1 MLGVFFLICD
11 FMSSNFTFDHT
22 FDVVQVVND
31 SMRMG
36 VLGADY
42 AILLIFTSNLSLTL
56 FIRPFDTEYGFF
68 HVDPQL
74 KQQKP
79 QTVDDTRLNI
89 IALLN
94 HEDMNLDH
102 GVGVILQLDNLIK
115 DFLEV
120 VFKGPW
126 VLLIFGAFSQRDIEI
141 QAGLR
146 LWEVWW
152 IGFGAFYYS
161 FAGVL
166 FEVDRKA
173 LVLESLEGGSV
184 SWHFI

>member
-1 MLGVFFLICD
+1 
-11 FMSSNFTFDHT
+11 
-22 FDVVQVVND
+22 
-31 SMRMG
+31 MG

-42 AILLIFTSNLSLTL
+42 AILLIFTSNLSLAL

-94 HEDMNLDH
+94 HEYMNLDH

-120 VFKGPW
+120 VFK
-126 VLLIFGAFSQRDIEI
+126 
-141 QAGLR
+141 
-146 LWEVWW
+146 
-152 IGFGAFYYS
+152 
-161 FAGVL
+161 
-166 FEVDRKA
+166 
-173 LVLESLEGGSV
+173 
-184 SWHFI
+184 